1 MIRYEDGV
9 LVEPHMD
16 MGEEEGGG
24 EEGEEEEGGGE
35 EGRGDELEGEEV
47 EFVSDDEEEEEE
59 EEGSGDPAEEFGSDL
74 ESEEDN
80 DEEVNE
86 GGSKEGGEETGEEE
100 QEGEAEDIEGIDS
113 PAKPSEMRKEA
124 MKELPYTFKSKV
136 TSPYMVCGKGFMQC
150 LVRYPVPTSL
160 PDLLAHTTGRWVSL
174 FHSSCMVAMCLVL
187 TGVQR
192 SVGQ

>member
-24 EEGEEEEGGGE
+24 EEGEDEEGGGE

-59 EEGSGDPAEEFGSDL
+59 EEESGDPAEEFGSDL

-80 DEEVNE
+80 DDE

-100 QEGEAEDIEGIDS
+100 QERDVEGIDS

-174 FHSSCMVAMCLVL
+174 FHSSLHGAMCLVL